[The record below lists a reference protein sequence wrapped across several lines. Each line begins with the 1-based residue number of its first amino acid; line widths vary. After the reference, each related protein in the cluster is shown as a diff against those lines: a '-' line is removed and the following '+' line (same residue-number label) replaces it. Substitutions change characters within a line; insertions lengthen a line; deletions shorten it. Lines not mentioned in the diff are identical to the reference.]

1 MNGGANRKVVWSA
14 DAVEV
19 RLTVEMEGSV
29 YELLPSS
36 SAIYIYDADEF
47 EGGGDWEGQ
56 MCFPH
61 SLSLEEF
68 REAVAEH
75 LNSR

>member
-1 MNGGANRKVVWSA
+1 MNSGASRKVVWSPYWVA
-14 DAVEV
+14 V
-19 RLTVEMEGSV
+19 RLTAEMEGLV
-29 YELLPSS
+29 YELLPFGSS
-36 SAIYIYDADEF
+36 IYIYDAEEF
-47 EGGGDWEGQ
+47 ERGGDWDGQ
-56 MCFPH
+56 MCFSH